1 MKKQDKDKYKYW
13 KAKVVEEQ
21 VSQNQEKINSIIQ
34 VVLQ

>member
-1 MKKQDKDKYKYW
+1 MKKQDKDKNR
-13 KAKVVEEQ
+13 KAKVVAEQ

>member
-1 MKKQDKDKYKYW
+1 MKKQDKDKDKNR
-13 KAKVVEEQ
+13 KAKVVAEQ